1 MKYADVE
8 GLAETHLL
16 PAVRGG
22 LLSRLRRTD
31 AASPASAPSRSARPP
46 PSADQPSA
54 TGYSGAIPDVTTIA
68 VAPTPIGGSSVIH
81 VATVT
86 VAQ

>member
-31 AASPASAPSRSARPP
+31 EGRDELRLAAERCGIARER
-46 PSADQPSA
+46 
-54 TGYSGAIPDVTTIA
+54 A
-68 VAPTPIGGSSVIH
+68 VPERKAAALG
-81 VATVT
+81 
-86 VAQ
+86 